1 MNAPTIRPISG
12 TDIRMVPGAW
22 PLAAALRAQVPVR
35 WAAMLAANPHLWDG
49 RIIGVTTP
57 AVGDDGVLRA
67 EAHEDA
73 YSAFLAW
80 REAGFPDIGMHN
92 LFGSALIASNDGA
105 LIYGVMGA
113 DTANAGRVYPPG
125 GSLEPRD
132 VLADGQVDVAGCTDR
147 ELEEETGL
155 SPASARK
162 GRLVAVFDG
171 PRISVAQFYH
181 FDETAVRLIARI
193 RANLEGQEHRELAD
207 VVAIRS
213 LADVDPV
220 WTAPYALALAEAFGR
235 GELG

>member
-12 TDIRMVPGAW
+12 TDIRMVPGPW
-22 PLAAALRAQVPVR
+22 PLPAALRAQVPVR

-49 RIIGVTTP
+49 RIIGVTAP

-67 EAHEDA
+67 EAREDA
-73 YSAFLAW
+73 FSAFLTW

-92 LFGSALIASNDGA
+92 LFGSALIASSDGA

-113 DTANAGRVYPPG
+113 DTANAGRIYPPG

-132 VLADGQVDVAGCTDR
+132 VLADGRVDVAGCTDL

-155 SPASARK
+155 RAGDAGK

-181 FDETAVRLIARI
+181 FDEAADRLVARI
-193 RANLEGQEHRELAD
+193 RANLDAQEHRELAD
-207 VVAIRS
+207 IVAIRC
-213 LADVDPV
+213 LADADPV
-220 WTAPYALALAEAFGR
+220 WTVPYALALAEAFGQ
-235 GELG
+235 GELT